1 MTVMQGLSVAS
12 GMTPRGS
19 IRGIVVNR
27 LENGIIASRPSELTD
42 RLQPNDV
49 VYVKTAVF

>member
-19 IRGIVVNR
+19 VKGIVLNRPVGGKVNS
-27 LENGIIASRPSELTD
+27 LPSDLDD